1 MFILVDVPRIEQR
14 LSDMWTKSTTEIK
27 DGLDEILQIRQP
39 EAMAD
44 KRLRRVSRPHRPK
57 DRMTK
62 TIEVDA
68 METVDE
74 KASLSMSGRALQIYI
89 GMLIIK
95 KRVTKYLANFL
106 QK

>member
-68 METVDE
+68 LETVDE
-74 KASLSMSGRALQIYI
+74 KASLSMSGRALQI
-89 GMLIIK
+89 L
-95 KRVTKYLANFL
+95 TSEC
-106 QK
+106 